1 MTSFSKLIAALT
13 DSRVRFVL
21 IGGVALIARGG
32 ARVTNDLDL
41 VYDRAT
47 DNLENL
53 VSALG
58 PLHPRLRGAPPD
70 LPFLF
75 DTRTLRSGLNFTL
88 ISDAGEIDLFGEV
101 AGLGGHREALSV
113 STALSLFGRDVRVLD
128 LDGLESTKRAAGR
141 AKDLIDLETIAAL
154 KKAR

>member
-75 DTRTLRSGLNFTL
+75 DTRTLTTARADSGQPARRRLRFAFFLPRARFAGGAATDSPRTRTAPAGV
-88 ISDAGEIDLFGEV
+88 SDA
-101 AGLGGHREALSV
+101 R
-113 STALSLFGRDVRVLD
+113 
-128 LDGLESTKRAAGR
+128 
-141 AKDLIDLETIAAL
+141 
-154 KKAR
+154 